1 MSNDT
6 IRRGGR
12 RPGAGRKPTDDK
24 RVSVTIR
31 ISQDTSMRLRC
42 LRREASHWEGLWMT
56 WLREHTTTCSS
67 SLYGYKITSITAQ
80 QGSTC
85 WAVIRVY
92 IQVTRVLPSTRATD

>member
-31 ISQDTSMRLRC
+31 IPPDTSMRLR
-42 LRREASHWEGLWMT
+42 S
-56 WLREHTTTCSS
+56 LRESGITLG
-67 SLYGYKITSITAQ
+67 SLVDDIVESAYHDRQ
-80 QGSTC
+80 Q
-85 WAVIRVY
+85 
-92 IQVTRVLPSTRATD
+92 